1 MMRYIII
8 DPEEGVFLGTHGT
21 PIPSQGV
28 RIVPLF
34 SKQNIFEI
42 TKAASFPS
50 KTAANTYLNKYL
62 KTSCP
67 KAFIAPIE
75 SKDSKTEFVD
85 VIDIVKSGYGEYAE
99 GMVEAIPMDNRS
111 IH

>member
-1 MMRYIII
+1 MRYIII

-34 SKQNIFEI
+34 SKHNLFEI
-42 TKAASFPS
+42 TKAASFPD
-50 KTAANTYLNKYL
+50 KKEATAYLNRYL
-62 KTSCP
+62 KAVCP
-67 KAFIAPIE
+67 NAFIAPIE
-75 SKDSKTEFVD
+75 SKHKSEFVD
-85 VIDIVKSGYGEYAE
+85 VIDIVKSGYGKYAE
-99 GMVEAIPMDNRS
+99 DMVDAIPMDNRS

>member
-1 MMRYIII
+1 MRYIII

-42 TKAASFPS
+42 TKAASFPD
-50 KTAANTYLNKYL
+50 KKEATGYLNRYL
-62 KTSCP
+62 KIGFPS
-67 KAFIAPIE
+67 AFVAAVE
-75 SKDSKTEFVD
+75 TRDSKDDFVD
-85 VIDIVKSGYGEYAE
+85 VIDIVKSGHGKYAE
-99 GMVEAIPMDNRS
+99 GMIAAIPMGNTS